1 MQFDNVVTTLLSFHH
16 TQWSP
21 TTSSY
26 ASLNS
31 PRSSFDM
38 LDLDFICTSPMWSSL
53 SVHIVGM
60 SIAVNNNINF
70 TEAYQL
76 SKVRFPIPS
85 LHCSTKFETTRTV
98 KSFPG
103 VHQLLS
109 HQNRELYDTGIH
121 PNLPRQSFYIQTGH
135 FCYASFT
142 WQSAYQSMVSFV
154 HLLHNFDANNQ
165 TVSMRHY

>member
-85 LHCSTKFETTRTV
+85 LHCSTKFETTQTV

-103 VHQLLS
+103 VPPTPFAPESGIWYGHPSELAKTKLL
-109 HQNRELYDTGIH
+109 Y
-121 PNLPRQSFYIQTGH
+121 PNWTL
-135 FCYASFT
+135 
-142 WQSAYQSMVSFV
+142 
-154 HLLHNFDANNQ
+154 LLHIVCLAECIPKYGIICSFI
-165 TVSMRHY
+165 V